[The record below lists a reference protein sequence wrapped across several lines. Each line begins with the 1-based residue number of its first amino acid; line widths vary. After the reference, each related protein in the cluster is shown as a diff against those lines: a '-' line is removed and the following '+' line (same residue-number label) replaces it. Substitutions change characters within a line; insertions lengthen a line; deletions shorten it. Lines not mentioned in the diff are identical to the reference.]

1 MLSNK
6 TFLVILM
13 HRSIF
18 NLSKAKVKEKIGKVG
33 SYKRHLHL
41 NVPYLLGFTLYHS
54 SLKKTFKMYHPTGDC
69 IFFGHFCIRETSMV
83 MERHLGWLASLSAGK
98 SDIVPKVVRLW
109 FSLALSLFVSI
120 VAAAA
125 CAVRENM
132 RKAGNPACTVQGQS
146 GKTFSKMR

>member
-1 MLSNK
+1 
-6 TFLVILM
+6 
-13 HRSIF
+13 
-18 NLSKAKVKEKIGKVG
+18 
-33 SYKRHLHL
+33 
-41 NVPYLLGFTLYHS
+41 
-54 SLKKTFKMYHPTGDC
+54 MYHPTGDC